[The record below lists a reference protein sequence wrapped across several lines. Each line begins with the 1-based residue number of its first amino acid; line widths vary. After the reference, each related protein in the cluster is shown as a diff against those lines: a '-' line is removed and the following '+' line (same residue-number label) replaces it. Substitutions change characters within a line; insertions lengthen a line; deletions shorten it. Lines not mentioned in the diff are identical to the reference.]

1 MTTTL
6 NQNTLEAI
14 KNLVESVSR
23 AELVEFIIGCDSSY
37 TKATAENFLD
47 YLKAKSDSDYKHDQ
61 ERYAEFVLGV
71 IWYSFLYY
79 GYDFEKVSRNQ
90 LECYKSRKEQQAKE
104 EASEYR
110 KQARRANFR
119 HLMLDYYRNE
129 KTYDETKKEILGKN
143 SEDSRRA
150 RNCLEFKTLAK
161 IQAKKQ
167 TKSHTLDKI
176 IKLVDEDIERGY
188 GDRAELTEAQKERA
202 NKIENSHWFISR
214 W

>member
-23 AELVEFIIGCDSSY
+23 AELVEFIIGCDSSF
-37 TKATAENFLD
+37 TKTTAENFLD

-79 GYDFEKVSRNQ
+79 GYDFEKVSRNM
-90 LECYKSRKEQQAKE
+90 LESYKSRKQQQAKE

-129 KTYDETKKEILGKN
+129 KTYDETKKEMLGKN
-143 SEDSRRA
+143 DEDSWRA
-150 RNCLEFKTLAK
+150 RNNLGFKTLAK